1 MKITQMLNSKYIFT
15 FLVLTRMVLAPITS
29 PATLHNAIHAKS
41 AAVASL
47 DSWEVPIAKSGK
59 MIG

>member
-1 MKITQMLNSKYIFT
+1 MLNSKYIFT